1 MNAPRVKVLPLKRSF
16 TILLEKLSH
25 ICLLFMTATVPVE
38 LFQNLLQFREN
49 SLVILLKAIS
59 F

>member
-25 ICLLFMTATVPVE
+25 ICLLFMTGYRTCGAVSKFV
-38 LFQNLLQFREN
+38 
-49 SLVILLKAIS
+49 AIW
-59 F
+59 